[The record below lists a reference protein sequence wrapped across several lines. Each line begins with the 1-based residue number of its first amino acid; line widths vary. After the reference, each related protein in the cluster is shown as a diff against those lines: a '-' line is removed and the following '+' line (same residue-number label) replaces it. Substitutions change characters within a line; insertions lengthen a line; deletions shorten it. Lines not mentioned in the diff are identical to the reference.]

1 MKAVR
6 IHEHGGLER
15 LEYGE
20 YAQPELGPSD
30 VLVRVLA
37 SSVSRWDLKYRAG
50 AWRDSPLRGLPG
62 RNLFPLP
69 MQPGRDAVGVVEAVG
84 PNVRAFVPGDRVAG
98 LPHPANPMSPMTM
111 RGLGNLS
118 TQIDYPGH
126 TMFGGNAQY
135 VARPESYWLPLP
147 AGVEPSVAA
156 AALWSYATAHR
167 ILAARIEVK
176 LGDTIF
182 VSGGSG
188 GMGSATLDLAR
199 AMGIRVVTA
208 TRSAGKVAFLRAL
221 GACEVV
227 LLPAAAA
234 EHIRAATT
242 GALGVD
248 AAIEYT
254 GEPEIQR
261 LCIDVLRSGGTLV
274 PVAGDLTTE
283 RFPITVQ
290 DCVRLEINLKGARGS
305 NLNDQRIV
313 LELLARGAI
322 TPAIHTVLPLSEIRR
337 AHAMLE
343 SGEVTGRIILD
354 PWS

>member
-6 IHEHGGLER
+6 ILEHGGLDR
-15 LEYGE
+15 LEYGDFAE
-20 YAQPELGPSD
+20 PVAGPGD

-37 SSVSRWDLKYRAG
+37 TSVSRWDLKYRAG

-62 RNLFPLP
+62 RNPP

-84 PNVRAFVPGDRVAG
+84 SNVRAFVPGDRVAG
-98 LPHPANPMSPMTM
+98 LPHPANPMSPMTI

-135 VARPESYWLPLP
+135 VARPEAYWLPLP
-147 AGVEPSVAA
+147 AGVDPAVAA
-156 AALWSYATAHR
+156 AALWSYATSHR
-167 ILAARIEVK
+167 ILAARIAAT

-188 GMGSATLDLAR
+188 GMGSATLALAR
-199 AMGIRVVTA
+199 AMGVRVVTA
-208 TRSAGKVAFLRAL
+208 TRSADKVPFLRAL

-227 LLPAAAA
+227 VMPGEVAQK
-234 EHIRAATT
+234 IRAATT

-248 AAIEYT
+248 AAIDYT
-254 GEPEIQR
+254 GDPEIQR
-261 LCIDVLRSGGTLV
+261 LCVDVLRTGGTLV
-274 PVAGDLTTE
+274 PVAGDLSTE

-290 DCVRLEINLKGARGS
+290 DCVRLEINLKGARGL
-305 NLNDQRIV
+305 NLLRPASRARAACARLD
-313 LELLARGAI
+313 LAGD
-322 TPAIHTVLPLSEIRR
+322 PHR
-337 AHAMLE
+337 AAAFRD
-343 SGEVTGRIILD
+343 TARTRD
-354 PWS
+354 A